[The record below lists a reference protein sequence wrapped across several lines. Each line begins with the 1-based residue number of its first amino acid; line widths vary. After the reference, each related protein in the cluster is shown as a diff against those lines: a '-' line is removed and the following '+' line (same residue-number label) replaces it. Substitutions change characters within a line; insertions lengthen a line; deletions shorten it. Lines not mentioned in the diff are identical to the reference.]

1 VTAAQKT
8 ARINRAEVR
17 EETMPLN
24 SVPGVAA
31 STGTAG

>member
-1 VTAAQKT
+1 MRKKT

-24 SVPGVAA
+24 SLPGVAA
-31 STGTAG
+31 STGLAG